1 MANYKH
7 NKQGKLTEIYA
18 GEPKTR
24 VNMSLTA
31 KALVGLDEMIAS
43 GLGNSR
49 SDVVEKLGRGELQP
63 YTHKKEQET
72 PQPNTHKVKELLLEA
87 QKVKASKKKGSVS
100 RAWELVSEAI
110 ALLASSGEEEELPL
124 FSNEKE
130 KSAILILKA

>member
-31 KALVGLDEMIAS
+31 KALAGLEEMVAS

-63 YTHKKEQET
+63 YTYKEEKET
-72 PQPNTHKVKELLLEA
+72 PRTNTHKVSELLFQA
-87 QKVKASKKKGSVS
+87 QKVKASKKKGSMS
-100 RAWELVSEAI
+100 RAWELVEEAI
-110 ALLASSGEEEELPL
+110 ALLASSGDEVEQ
-124 FSNEKE
+124 
-130 KSAILILKA
+130 KSKSIVKKGF

>member
-7 NKQGKLTEIYA
+7 NQQGKLTQMYA

-31 KALVGLDEMIAS
+31 KALAGIDEMIAS

-63 YTHKKEQET
+63 YTYKEDKVT
-72 PQPNTHKVKELLLEA
+72 NKPNTHKVQELLLEA
-87 QKVKASKKKGSVS
+87 QKVKASKKKGSMS
-100 RAWELVSEAI
+100 RAWELVEEAI
-110 ALLASSGEEEELPL
+110 ALLASSGDEVEL
-124 FSNEKE
+124 
-130 KSAILILKA
+130 KSKSIVKKGF

>member
-1 MANYKH
+1 MSNYKH
-7 NKQGKLTEIYA
+7 NKQGKLTEMYA

-31 KALVGLDEMIAS
+31 KALAGLEEMVAS

-63 YTHKKEQET
+63 YTYKEAREAHL
-72 PQPNTHKVKELLLEA
+72 PNTHKVSELLFQA

-110 ALLASSGEEEELPL
+110 ALLTSSGDEVEQ
-124 FSNEKE
+124 
-130 KSAILILKA
+130 KSKSIVKKGF

>member
-7 NKQGKLTEIYA
+7 NKQGKLTEMYA

-31 KALVGLDEMIAS
+31 KALAGLDEMIAS
-43 GLGNSR
+43 GLGESR

-63 YTHKKEQET
+63 YTYKEAQEAHL
-72 PQPNTHKVKELLLEA
+72 PNTHKVSELLLEA

-100 RAWELVSEAI
+100 RSWELVSEAI
-110 ALLASSGEEEELPL
+110 ALLASSSEHRGD
-124 FSNEKE
+124 S
-130 KSAILILKA
+130 I